1 MSSLCT
7 QTAENIKWEKQGQ
20 QKLICTYSEAQV
32 GRLMGYLIKY
42 KSVIGGCLMNNYNTP
57 DIIERIEESI
67 VVWNS

>member
-42 KSVIGGCLMNNYNTP
+42 KPVIGGCLMNNYNTP
-57 DIIERIEESI
+57 DIRERIEESI

>member
-42 KSVIGGCLMNNYNTP
+42 KPVLGGCLMNNYNTP
-57 DIIERIEESI
+57 DIRERIEESI

>member
-1 MSSLCT
+1 MSSLYT

-20 QKLICTYSEAQV
+20 QKLIYSYSESQV

-42 KSVIGGCLMNNYNTP
+42 KSVTGGCLMNNYNTT
-57 DIIERIEESI
+57 DIRERIEDSI

>member
-7 QTAENIKWEKQGQ
+7 QTAENIKQENRRQ
-20 QKLICTYSEAQV
+20 QKLIYSYSEPQV

-57 DIIERIEESI
+57 DIRERIEDSI

>member
-42 KSVIGGCLMNNYNTP
+42 KPVIGGCSMNNYNTP
-57 DIIERIEESI
+57 DIRERIEESI

>member
-20 QKLICTYSEAQV
+20 QKLIYTYSEAQV

-57 DIIERIEESI
+57 DIRERIEESI